1 MLLWLYNRWDEKQR
15 FITKERQ
22 LELDIKE
29 LTTRIDLMTKQ
40 INNIYEILEKLTN
53 DSRIKDL
60 FNKEEKESLNDD
72 NNNVQS

>member
-1 MLLWLYNRWDEKQR
+1 MLLWLYNKWDEKQR

-22 LELDIKE
+22 LELKE

-53 DSRIKDL
+53 DGRIKDL
-60 FNKEEKESLNDD
+60 FNKEEKESLNDN

>member
-1 MLLWLYNRWDEKQR
+1 MLLWLYNRWDEKKHL
-15 FITKERQ
+15 ITKERQ
-22 LELDIKE
+22 LELDIE
-29 LTTRIDLMTKQ
+29 GLTKRIDQMTKQ

-60 FNKEEKESLNDD
+60 FNKEEKESLNDS